1 MLTILFLSYKKNQV
15 LTREWQYKYS
25 ACPLVIRISEPMLTF
40 SEPNGILIKLSLT
53 FSTSWRFKNVAANF
67 EH

>member
-1 MLTILFLSYKKNQV
+1 MCGNINY
-15 LTREWQYKYS
+15 R